1 MKTKKVVNLRL
12 FIYLIIFVILFS
24 ALLIQQPDVIYSET
38 LQEKLERIELELKD
52 IKNKRGNLEK
62 QLNDLNNTM
71 SGYNS
76 QLLRINT
83 EIAIYESE
91 ITELQALIDQVETQI
106 KINDQK
112 IEELKKEIK
121 ELEDTI
127 LSIEDE
133 TDKRIR
139 DSYFSYKMYGNLEGA
154 ESILSVENLNDYF
167 KNISYKDIL
176 QSETNILLANVA
188 RMRVEVIQKKEELD
202 NIQIQNAK
210 QKDLLLVRTADIQK
224 KREDSKALQQKLLS
238 EIYNIRISQQ
248 QFNQSLSQTLEQQR
262 LKQAEMELT
271 RQQLINDFVPK
282 DVGSYVLAG
291 TYIAKQGKTGYATG
305 YHLHF
310 EVRINNTLQN
320 PCNFLPPGPGG
331 CGVSGAT
338 LQWPIKSQIIQFNSP
353 FGPRCF
359 VWNGWTDCS
368 FHTGIDI
375 YGAPDNTPIYAAHDG
390 FIYKGIDQYGGKYII
405 LCQSANCNSGLK
417 TAYWHVSEY

>member
-1 MKTKKVVNLRL
+1 MKIKYPYKPTLSLLCL
-12 FIYLIIFVILFS
+12 FFVGLFVFLQNPS
-24 ALLIQQPDVIYSET
+24 VSYSET

-52 IKNKRGNLEK
+52 IKNRRGSLEK
-62 QLNDLNNTM
+62 QLNDLSNTI

-91 ITELQALIDQVETQI
+91 ITELQALIEQI
-106 KINDQK
+106 EIEIQINDQK
-112 IEELKKEIK
+112 IEEIKKEIK

-133 TDKRIR
+133 TDKRIK

-154 ESILSVENLNDYF
+154 ESILSVKNLNDYF
-167 KNISYKDIL
+167 KTISYKDIL
-176 QSETNILLANVA
+176 QSETNILLAKVA

-202 NIQIQNAK
+202 KIQVQNVK

-224 KREDSKALQQKLLS
+224 KREDSKALQQKLLA

-291 TYIAKQGKTGYATG
+291 TYIAKQGSTGLSTG
-305 YHLHF
+305 PHLHF
-310 EVRINNTLQN
+310 EVRINNILQN

-338 LQWPIKSQIIQFNSP
+338 LQWPIKSQMLFTSP
-353 FGPRCF
+353 FGPRCDPF
-359 VWNGWTDCS
+359 CG
-368 FHTGIDI
+368 FHTGIDVA
-375 YGAPDNTPIYAAHDG
+375 GTPWNTPIYAAHDG
-390 FIYKGIDQYGGKYII
+390 FIHKGIDQYGGKYII

-417 TAYWHVSEY
+417 TAYWHLSEF